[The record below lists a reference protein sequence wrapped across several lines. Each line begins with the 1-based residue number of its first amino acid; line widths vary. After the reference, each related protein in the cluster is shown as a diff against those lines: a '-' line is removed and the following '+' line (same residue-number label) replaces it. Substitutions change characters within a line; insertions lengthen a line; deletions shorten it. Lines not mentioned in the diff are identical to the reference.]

1 MKRREQAEWRREQ
14 LLDAAL
20 QVFAEK
26 GTDGASV
33 KDIAAAAG
41 ATQGLLYHYFASKDA
56 LVEALLRE
64 RGFLE
69 QLRQLLA
76 SAADRPAAVM
86 LPEMVREYR
95 GVLADN
101 SALVSLFFSASTNR
115 HVRGA
120 MLEFVAEGQRLLTEY
135 LDARVAAGELRPHNT
150 RLLAQTLLAQTLLAA
165 VATNQYMNAGTDP
178 EEIVDL
184 FLNGAAARSI
194 PAGLETSERT

>member
-56 LVEALLRE
+56 LIEALLRE

-69 QLRQLLA
+69 QLRKLLA

-135 LDARVAAGELRPHNT
+135 LDARVAAGELRPHTT
-150 RLLAQTLLAQTLLAA
+150 RLFAQTLLAA

-194 PAGLETSERT
+194 PTGLETSERS